1 MRATQ
6 TEKFASKIVRGA
18 FSFIAFFL
26 LGCMAGALVFFFYF
40 WVKPAEVVVPDVTS
54 MDIAQAE
61 GILRGAGLK
70 IGQIHGEGRVS
81 FTVPAAKTRVKKGR
95 TVNVFCEE
103 PQNLSVPN
111 LIGSPRETAEI
122 ILQNMG
128 FKVRIVQMPFKG
140 SDGRVMGVYP
150 PPGTEMKKGDE
161 VSILIDVGEPGR
173 D

>member
-1 MRATQ
+1 MRST
-6 TEKFASKIVRGA
+6 

-26 LGCMAGALVFFFYF
+26 LGCMAGTLVFFFYF
-40 WVKPAEVVVPDVTS
+40 WIKPTEVVVPDVTS